1 MYNVYTPTQNEKR
14 KTMTTNPN
22 PNIDNATYEEL
33 KTFYDTVLNAD
44 KSTYTSSN
52 DEPTPIACIEEMIA
66 KIPAELWHRTDL
78 KILDPCCGNGNFA
91 LPVFF
96 QLWTSGNREKKDI
109 LEQVLV
115 FNDINEARL
124 TNMHK
129 VFQGDTYALHIY
141 NQDFLQKTFRPED
154 KQYDLIMAN
163 PPYAKLLENGKRASK
178 NHNLIQA
185 FIERSLALLKPDGYL
200 LFLVPDNWMSYAD
213 RNTLIEQLTL
223 LQIVHLDIHSA
234 KRHFKKIG
242 SSFTWFVI
250 QNRPFDQPFTVSG
263 LWKKTAYE
271 SRVASMPRKYIP
283 LLYNATV
290 QGILAKTLELQVS
303 RQRFH
308 VETSS
313 DLHRYT
319 KAALISNTETEE
331 HRYRLIHT
339 PKQTVYAS
347 RPHKWQEGYKVFIS
361 TTDKYQVF
369 VDGCGMTQSIV
380 FIRCA
385 SREEAETYAAILR
398 HPLYVFLN
406 NIAAGGIST
415 TSGFCNSCPCPC
427 LSPPIRKIYTNRL
440 A

>member
-1 MYNVYTPTQNEKR
+1 
-14 KTMTTNPN
+14 
-22 PNIDNATYEEL
+22 
-33 KTFYDTVLNAD
+33 
-44 KSTYTSSN
+44 
-52 DEPTPIACIEEMIA
+52 
-66 KIPAELWHRTDL
+66 
-78 KILDPCCGNGNFA
+78 
-91 LPVFF
+91 
-96 QLWTSGNREKKDI
+96 
-109 LEQVLV
+109 
-115 FNDINEARL
+115 
-124 TNMHK
+124 
-129 VFQGDTYALHIY
+129 
-141 NQDFLQKTFRPED
+141 
-154 KQYDLIMAN
+154 
-163 PPYAKLLENGKRASK
+163 
-178 NHNLIQA
+178 
-185 FIERSLALLKPDGYL
+185 
-200 LFLVPDNWMSYAD
+200 
-213 RNTLIEQLTL
+213 
-223 LQIVHLDIHSA
+223 
-234 KRHFKKIG
+234 
-242 SSFTWFVI
+242 
-250 QNRPFDQPFTVSG
+250 
-263 LWKKTAYE
+263 
-271 SRVASMPRKYIP
+271 MPRKYIP

-406 NIAAGGIST
+406 NICRWGN
-415 TSGFCNSCPCPC
+415 FNN
-427 LSPPIRKIYTNRL
+427 IRVLQQLPVPVPFPAHTEDIYESFGLTAEEKDYITANV
-440 A
+440 